1 MTEQSKGTL
10 TVKQIRRSLH
20 YSKDEMA
27 EALGLNVMSYYK
39 VERGKMGLDLEH
51 LTILTKLSGI
61 SADRIEV

>member
-51 LTILTKLSGI
+51 LAILTKLSGI